1 MAQPATDANINQP
14 RYTAAFGIFTVYPNS
29 HLAALEQLSQ
39 RRSVKAMDL
48 QAPGPTQ
55 QQVEQL
61 LAAAARVPDHG
72 KLGPWRF
79 ICFQDDA
86 RLAFGEHL
94 AKRFS
99 AFH

>member
-1 MAQPATDANINQP
+1 MQWHNRQQMPISTNPATLP
-14 RYTAAFGIFTVYPNS
+14 VLGFFTVYPNS
-29 HLAALEQLSQ
+29 HLAALEQISQ

-48 QAPGPTQ
+48 HTPGPNQ
-55 QQVEQL
+55 QQMDQL

-86 RLAFGEHL
+86 RQAFG
-94 AKRFS
+94 
-99 AFH
+99 

>member
-1 MAQPATDANINQP
+1 MQWHNRQQMPISTNPAAGLG
-14 RYTAAFGIFTVYPNS
+14 FFTVRLNS
-29 HLAALEQLSQ
+29 HLAALEQNGQ

-48 QAPGPTQ
+48 HPPGPNQ
-55 QQVEQL
+55 QQMDQL

-86 RLAFGEHL
+86 RQAFGEHL
-94 AKRFS
+94 AQRFS
-99 AFH
+99 